1 MAAVSAFKIFLPKFI
16 LLTSIDS
23 KSCLSFN
30 DQPPTGPIN
39 IATLSFFDKEI
50 FDIFFPFLSSSQKK
64 TFLSLFQFFKT
75 SFRLLNFSISGTKI
89 PLLCSTASIA
99 TFLSRQR
106 LGVKFSENS
115 VFNGIIFY
123 TPNSQTFSIR

>member
-1 MAAVSAFKIFLPKFI
+1 MTLRHLLLIYFYSSIKPCKPDKETIAAVSAFKIFLPKFI

-30 DQPPTGPIN
+30 DQPPTGPIK

-64 TFLSLFQFFKT
+64 
-75 SFRLLNFSISGTKI
+75 NFSFCI
-89 PLLCSTASIA
+89 P
-99 TFLSRQR
+99 
-106 LGVKFSENS
+106 
-115 VFNGIIFY
+115 IF
-123 TPNSQTFSIR
+123 

>member
-23 KSCLSFN
+23 KSCLSLN
-30 DQPPTGPIN
+30 DQPPTGPIK

-64 TFLSLFQFFKT
+64 
-75 SFRLLNFSISGTKI
+75 NFSFFI
-89 PLLCSTASIA
+89 P
-99 TFLSRQR
+99 
-106 LGVKFSENS
+106 
-115 VFNGIIFY
+115 IF
-123 TPNSQTFSIR
+123 